1 MAFHLRQILN
11 TVSSAGGRTQVRRR
25 VTRFNARTAQ
35 TAAAVAVVL
44 LLLGALGYWIGA
56 SQSPVALP
64 QFKAIAVLP
73 LQNYSGDPQQEYFV
87 DGMTDSV
94 IADLGKIRDM
104 RVISRTSVMPFK
116 NSKKSLREI
125 ANELHAD
132 AVIEGS
138 VMRSAD
144 RVRISVQLIDAA
156 RDQHL
161 WAESYERELK
171 DVFALQS
178 QVAQA
183 IAQQV
188 HAVVTP
194 EEQKRIAGK
203 RAIDPE
209 VYELYLKGR
218 HIMER

>member
-1 MAFHLRQILN
+1 
-11 TVSSAGGRTQVRRR
+11 
-25 VTRFNARTAQ
+25 
-35 TAAAVAVVL
+35 
-44 LLLGALGYWIGA
+44 
-56 SQSPVALP
+56 
-64 QFKAIAVLP
+64 
-73 LQNYSGDPQQEYFV
+73 
-87 DGMTDSV
+87 MTDSV

-116 NSKKSLREI
+116 NSKQSLREI

-203 RAIDPE
+203 GAIDPE

-218 HIMER
+218 HIMERGGWKMFGRRSITSNPVWQRIPIMLCSTRGWPMPTSTK

>member
-1 MAFHLRQILN
+1 
-11 TVSSAGGRTQVRRR
+11 
-25 VTRFNARTAQ
+25 
-35 TAAAVAVVL
+35 
-44 LLLGALGYWIGA
+44 
-56 SQSPVALP
+56 
-64 QFKAIAVLP
+64 
-73 LQNYSGDPQQEYFV
+73 
-87 DGMTDSV
+87 
-94 IADLGKIRDM
+94 M

-144 RVRISVQLIDAA
+144 RVHISVQLIDAA
-156 RDQHL
+156 TDQHL
-161 WAESYERELK
+161 WGESYERELK

-188 HAVVTP
+188 HAVLRPKSRSV
-194 EEQKRIAGK
+194 
-203 RAIDPE
+203 
-209 VYELYLKGR
+209 
-218 HIMER
+218 